1 MGIAAGDISH
11 SGRIDLYSTTFS
23 DDYKPLYHNDGD
35 ASFTDVSYPMGIA
48 EPTVPFLGWGTAFF
62 DYDND
67 GWLDLMEANGHV
79 YPQVDQQT
87 WGTSWAQRPL
97 LFHNNH
103 GKLELVPPV
112 EGTGLA
118 KLGVGRGL
126 AYGDLF
132 NDGKIDVVIN
142 NLDGSPSILRN
153 VDKNTNHWVGLK
165 LVGGP
170 KSPRDA
176 VGATV
181 YLMANGFRQRGDVVS
196 GGSFASTSD
205 PRLHF
210 GLGHATAI
218 DEVEV
223 HWPSGLVE
231 KIKLPCV
238 DALFMV
244 AEGSGTGTPISANL
258 AKSETQYEKPK

>member
-1 MGIAAGDISH
+1 
-11 SGRIDLYSTTFS
+11 
-23 DDYKPLYHNDGD
+23 
-35 ASFTDVSYPMGIA
+35 
-48 EPTVPFLGWGTAFF
+48 
-62 DYDND
+62 
-67 GWLDLMEANGHV
+67 
-79 YPQVDQQT
+79 
-87 WGTSWAQRPL
+87 
-97 LFHNNH
+97 
-103 GKLELVPPV
+103 
-112 EGTGLA
+112 
-118 KLGVGRGL
+118 
-126 AYGDLF
+126 
-132 NDGKIDVVIN
+132 
-142 NLDGSPSILRN
+142 
-153 VDKNTNHWVGLK
+153 
-165 LVGGP
+165 
-170 KSPRDA
+170 

-244 AEGSGTGTPISANL
+244 AEGSGTGTPISDHL